1 MSKFITV
8 MTLTGLA
15 CATVPTHALA
25 GESAPERAAAAPKKK
40 SGFLSFAKRVA
51 EQVAPQVLPQD
62 GSLKA
67 VAGQVALS
75 AVQQSDAGESGHVAT
90 DACGL
95 DAASR
100 AAMSMRGQGGSAAPN
115 AQAQAALNNM
125 AAMMKSRGDRSMTAA
140 ANAMLGGAPTC

>member
-1 MSKFITV
+1 MSKFIN
-8 MTLTGLA
+8 MLALAAFA

-25 GESAPERAAAAPKKK
+25 GEPAAEQAATAPKKK

-51 EQVAPQVLPQD
+51 EQVTPQVLPQN

-67 VAGQVALS
+67 IAGQVALS
-75 AVQQSDAGESGHVAT
+75 AVQQSDGGDTSHAAT
-90 DACGL
+90 NACGL
-95 DAASR
+95 DAASV
-100 AAMSMRGQGGSAAPN
+100 AAISMRGQGGSAAPD
-115 AQAQAALNNM
+115 AQAQAALNSM

>member
-1 MSKFITV
+1 MSKFIN
-8 MTLTGLA
+8 MIALAAFA

-25 GESAPERAAAAPKKK
+25 EPTSEQTAAAPKKK

-51 EQVAPQVLPQD
+51 EQVAPQVLPQN
-62 GSLKA
+62 GSLKSI
-67 VAGQVALS
+67 AGQVALS
-75 AVQQSDAGESGHVAT
+75 AVQQSDDGESDHAVTNG
-90 DACGL
+90 CGL

-115 AQAQAALNNM
+115 AQAQAALSSM

-140 ANAMLGGAPTC
+140 ANAMMGGAPTC